1 LTSLS
6 LACILF
12 LREMAEQI
20 TQDNRETK
28 KPRKRG
34 WYLILLSVLLIVV
47 IGVLAVVF
55 RDDLEEI
62 VQNIERYEKYAY
74 IIAFVVNFM
83 AGATVIVYVPGVPT
97 VFTLGGIVRFP
108 FVIGIVAGL
117 GEALGGFTGYMLGR
131 GGESYLKEPQSNGR
145 IQRAFQKIYSR
156 IDSWMG
162 KRGYV
167 TVFLASAI
175 FNPFYMFFGATAGAT
190 RMAPWKYYLASAA
203 GKIVKAT
210 YVAYLGHWGMGY
222 ILEWLHISTEA

>member
-6 LACILF
+6 LACILV
-12 LREMAEQI
+12 LRKMPEQI
-20 TQDNRETK
+20 TQDDREVK
-28 KPRKRG
+28 RPRKRG
-34 WYLILLSVLLIVV
+34 WYLILLSVLLIVA
-47 IGVLAVVF
+47 IGVFAVVF

-83 AGATVIVYVPGVPT
+83 AGATVIVYVPGVPI
-97 VFTLGGIVRFP
+97 VFALGGIVHFP
-108 FVIGIVAGL
+108 FAVGIVAGL

-131 GGESYLKEPQSNGR
+131 GGESYLKEPTSSGR
-145 IQRAFQKIYSR
+145 LQRAFQKIYSR

-162 KRGYV
+162 KRGYLI
-167 TVFLASAI
+167 VFLASAI

-203 GKIVKAT
+203 GKMVKAT
-210 YVAYLGHWGMGY
+210 YVAYLGAWGMGY
-222 ILEWLHISTEA
+222 ILGWLGISTKT

>member
-1 LTSLS
+1 MRLLV
-6 LACILF
+6 F
-12 LREMAEQI
+12 WFPRMAEQI
-20 TQDNRETK
+20 MQDGGEARR
-28 KPRKRG
+28 PRKRS
-34 WYLILLSVLLIVV
+34 WYLILLSVLLILA

-55 RDDLEEI
+55 KDDLKNI
-62 VQNIERYEKYAY
+62 VQHIDRYEKYAY
-74 IIAFVVNFM
+74 GIAFIVNFM

-97 VFTLGGIVRFP
+97 IFALGGIVQFP
-108 FVIGIVAGL
+108 FVVGIVAGL

-131 GGESYLKEPQSNGR
+131 GGEPYLKEPSNGR

-162 KRGYV
+162 KRGYL

-175 FNPFYMFFGATAGAT
+175 FNPFFMFFGATAGAT

-210 YVAYLGHWGMGY
+210 YVAYLGAWGMGY
-222 ILEWLHISTEA
+222 ILGWLGINIKA

>member
-1 LTSLS
+1 MTSLS

-20 TQDNRETK
+20 TQDSQAK

-34 WYLILLSVLLIVV
+34 WYLILLSVLLIVA

-55 RDDLEEI
+55 KNDLKHI
-62 VQNIERYEKYAY
+62 VENIDEYEKYAY

-97 VFTLGGIVRFP
+97 VFALGGIVQFP
-108 FVIGIVAGL
+108 FVVGIVAGL

-131 GGESYLKEPQSNGR
+131 GGESYLKEPANGGR
-145 IQRAFQKIYSR
+145 VQRAFQKIYSR
-156 IDSWMG
+156 IDNWMG

-210 YVAYLGHWGMGY
+210 YVAYLGAWGMGY
-222 ILEWLHISTEA
+222 ILGWLGISTET

>member
-1 LTSLS
+1 
-6 LACILF
+6 
-12 LREMAEQI
+12 
-20 TQDNRETK
+20 
-28 KPRKRG
+28 
-34 WYLILLSVLLIVV
+34 
-47 IGVLAVVF
+47 
-55 RDDLEEI
+55 
-62 VQNIERYEKYAY
+62 
-74 IIAFVVNFM
+74 M

-97 VFTLGGIVRFP
+97 VFALGGIVRFP

-156 IDSWMG
+156 IDGWMG
-162 KRGYV
+162 KRGYL

-190 RMAPWKYYLASAA
+190 RMSPWKYYLASAA

-222 ILEWLHISTEA
+222 ILEWLHISTET

>member
-1 LTSLS
+1 MTSLY

-20 TQDNRETK
+20 TQDNHQAE

-34 WYLILLSVLLIVV
+34 WYLILLSVLLIVA

-55 RDDLEEI
+55 KNDLKDIIRD
-62 VQNIERYEKYAY
+62 IERYEKYAY

-97 VFTLGGIVRFP
+97 VFALGGIVQFP
-108 FVIGIVAGL
+108 FVVGIVAGL

-162 KRGYV
+162 KRGYL

-222 ILEWLHISTEA
+222 ILEWLHISTET

>member
-1 LTSLS
+1 
-6 LACILF
+6 
-12 LREMAEQI
+12 MAEQI
-20 TQDNRETK
+20 TPDNHQAE

-34 WYLILLSVLLIVV
+34 WYLILLSVLLIVA

-55 RDDLEEI
+55 KNDLKHI
-62 VQNIERYEKYAY
+62 VENIDEYEKYAY

-97 VFTLGGIVRFP
+97 VFALGGIVQFP
-108 FVIGIVAGL
+108 FVVGIVAGL

-145 IQRAFQKIYSR
+145 IQGAFQKIYSR

-162 KRGYV
+162 KRGYL

-222 ILEWLHISTEA
+222 ILDWLHISTT

>member
-1 LTSLS
+1 MTSLS

-34 WYLILLSVLLIVV
+34 WYLILLSVLLIVA

-97 VFTLGGIVRFP
+97 VFALGGIVHFP
-108 FVIGIVAGL
+108 FVVGIVAGL

-145 IQRAFQKIYSR
+145 IQGAFQKIYSR
-156 IDSWMG
+156 IDRWMG
-162 KRGYV
+162 KRGYL

-203 GKIVKAT
+203 GKMVKAT
-210 YVAYLGHWGMGY
+210 YVAYLGAWGMGY
-222 ILEWLHISTEA
+222 ILGWLGISTET

>member
-6 LACILF
+6 LACILI

-20 TQDNRETK
+20 TQDNPQAK
-28 KPRKRG
+28 KPPKRG
-34 WYLILLSVLLIVV
+34 WYLILLSVLLIVA
-47 IGVLAVVF
+47 IGVLAVVY
-55 RDDLEEI
+55 RDDLELIIED
-62 VQNIERYEKYAY
+62 IERYEKYAY

-97 VFTLGGIVRFP
+97 VFALGGVVHFP
-108 FVIGIVAGL
+108 FAVGIVAGL

-131 GGESYLKEPQSNGR
+131 GGESYLKEPARSGR
-145 IQRAFQKIYSR
+145 VQRAFQKIYSR
-156 IDSWMG
+156 IDKWMG
-162 KRGYV
+162 KRGWV

-190 RMAPWKYYLASAA
+190 RMAPWKYYMASAA

-210 YVAYLGHWGMGY
+210 YVAYLGAWSMGY
-222 ILEWLHISTEA
+222 VLEWLGISTKA

>member
-1 LTSLS
+1 
-6 LACILF
+6 
-12 LREMAEQI
+12 MAEQT
-20 TQDNRETK
+20 TQDNPEAEI
-28 KPRKRG
+28 PRKRG
-34 WYLILLSVLLIVV
+34 WYLILLSVLLIVA
-47 IGVLAVVF
+47 IGLLAVAF
-55 RDDLEEI
+55 RNDIEHVI
-62 VQNIERYEKYAY
+62 RNIERYEKYAY

-83 AGATVIVYVPGVPT
+83 AGATVIVYVPGVPA
-97 VFTLGGIVRFP
+97 VFALGGIVQFP
-108 FVIGIVAGL
+108 FIIGIVAGL

-131 GGESYLKEPQSNGR
+131 GGESYLKEPRSNGR

-190 RMAPWKYYLASAA
+190 RMAPWKYYVASAA

-210 YVAYLGHWGMGY
+210 YVAYLGAWGMGY
-222 ILEWLHISTEA
+222 ILGWLGISTGT